1 MDVADYYCVMG
12 GSTELLTNLGLVE
25 AGASLLGGAGNGGDG
40 GGGVGDRGDCGE
52 ADRGGGGAGGGKGG
66 GGEDGGEVGQP
77 ALLIRNTSL
86 SFADCIYSHGDQ
98 LVMFALVQWVEV
110 CFWTVI
116 WGTWWTWW
124 WA

>member
-1 MDVADYYCVMG
+1 MG
-12 GSTELLTNLGLVE
+12 SSEESLNNLGLVE
-25 AGASLLGGAGNGGDG
+25 TRGSALGGAGNGEDG
-40 GGGVGDRGDCGE
+40 GGGRGDGGE
-52 ADRGGGGAGGGKGG
+52 AGGGGAGGGKGG

-86 SFADCIYSHGDQ
+86 SFADWIYSHGDQ

-110 CFWTVI
+110 CFWTVT

-124 WA
+124 WAW